1 MNTAYTFTT
10 EYVYIKYHS
19 TTLYCWWPE
28 SAGIM
33 RHLCEDQTFW
43 WPSIITKN
51 PEFEWLHSSGYVT
64 HGSRCRISASNRIY
78 LLLAT
83 LLHPFAPCMTV
94 TPLNFT
100 AKVLGLL
107 FALLQLLKDAADG
120 WGLKRLKSSSKNFTN
135 EWKSNF
141 WLDLIPLDH
150 DAVNLM
156 AWNPVLVRIQVTNA
170 RKTFKRTSEF
180 PAHTSGS
187 TDGLTPDFKTTSGRI
202 VTNRNIPSDH
212 WESARAW
219 NSLLDIFCLTP
230 LSLLELCKHHW
241 PPVTTTRLGIVE
253 LLQVK
258 QRIAEVQ
265 NLWEMEVL
273 RNGAVLNSV
282 GLADQ
287 V

>member
-1 MNTAYTFTT
+1 
-10 EYVYIKYHS
+10 
-19 TTLYCWWPE
+19 
-28 SAGIM
+28 M
-33 RHLCEDQTFW
+33 RYCEDQTIW
-43 WPSIITKN
+43 WSSISWKIRSSNGCTLPGMLHMARGVGFQPSTVSTFCWQ
-51 PEFEWLHSSGYVT
+51 PCCTHSHPAWLPHLWTSLPRYW
-64 HGSRCRISASNRIY
+64 GSFSRSCSFSKMLRMA
-78 LLLAT
+78 
-83 LLHPFAPCMTV
+83 
-94 TPLNFT
+94 
-100 AKVLGLL
+100 
-107 FALLQLLKDAADG
+107 

-150 DAVNLM
+150 DAVHLM
-156 AWNPVLVRIQVTNA
+156 AWNPVLVRIQGTK
-170 RKTFKRTSEF
+170 RKKNILKNLWASRPYFWEHWWIDTWLQNKVR
-180 PAHTSGS
+180 
-187 TDGLTPDFKTTSGRI
+187 K
-202 VTNRNIPSDH
+202 NRDESNIQSDH

-273 RNGAVLNSV
+273 RNGAVLNVCST
-282 GLADQ
+282 GWPSIE
-287 V
+287 